1 MNALQSPTK
10 PLQPV
15 RTPRSQPRPSG
26 QQKKRQHHQAIAIET
41 SVKLGVNLALSGVA
55 IAALAQ
61 LLPYSMAQHSK
72 LQEINTEVKA
82 TEGRVGRV
90 KAEFNRYFDPRQ
102 AKVIMQ
108 EQTNRT
114 DPSQRQII
122 WEDAT
127 SETAA
132 QLP

>member
-15 RTPRSQPRPSG
+15 RTPRSQPRSG
-26 QQKKRQHHQAIAIET
+26 QPKKRHHHRAIAIET
-41 SVKLGVNLALSGVA
+41 SIKLGVNLALSGVA
-55 IAALAQ
+55 IAALVQ
-61 LLPYSMAQHSK
+61 LLPYSLVQHSK
-72 LQEINTEVKA
+72 LQEVKAEVKA
-82 TEGRVGRV
+82 TKGRVDRV
-90 KAEFNRYFDPRQ
+90 KAEFSRSFDPRQ

-114 DPSQRQII
+114 DPRQRQVV
-122 WEDAT
+122 WGST